1 MSSQRIVAMRIC
13 RRAARLLSSSKRMSD
28 RALASDIYESFKA
41 ATPQHRFSYMATQR
55 QLIARC
61 YQIS

>member
-1 MSSQRIVAMRIC
+1 MSSQRIIAMRIC
-13 RRAARLLSSSKRMSD
+13 HRAARLLSSSKSD
-28 RALASDIYESFKA
+28 RTVQNYPSSKVT
-41 ATPQHRFSYMATQR
+41 TPQHRSNYMATQR